1 MKKTQ
6 TTQKNLFKHKLLVTP
21 KQMKMLET
29 ESDKAGISYER
40 LMEKAGKELSKYIK
54 TQFSEYKNS
63 FSKTPLVIFLCG
75 NGNNA
80 GDCFVA
86 ARRLKKKNI
95 DPVVF
100 LLCGEPKTELAK
112 LNFDRMEDIPII
124 REEKEMLD
132 ILNKKRLES
141 VIVDGVFGT
150 GFHGE
155 LPENV
160 KRIFKAC
167 RFIDIAA
174 DVPSGGN
181 CKTGAAADGTLHAKK
196 TVTFGCTK
204 IGMLQYPLRS
214 LCGQITVKNI
224 NIPKKVY
231 NLIDYPIE
239 TLTEVDI
246 PKRPPDSHK
255 GNFGRLLTVCG
266 STNMPGAAL
275 MSACAAARSGVGLLE
290 VCAPKQYAAHF
301 AAKLPEAIY
310 LPLETE
316 NGTYTLNSYDKII
329 KSAEKASAVLIGCGL
344 GVCKNTKNLVRK
356 LIQNINCPIILD
368 ADGINCIADSIDIIR
383 QTKREI
389 ILTPHPAEMA
399 RLCGISTTEVQSD
412 RLECAKTY
420 SQEFNCTL
428 ILKGAGTIIA
438 YPNKAYVN
446 TSGNPGM
453 AKGGSGDVLSGIV
466 ASLAA
471 QGIPSETGV
480 FIHGLAGDAAARK
493 HSEQSM
499 LPTDIIDELGGIFK
513 NFE

>member
-1 MKKTQ
+1 MDEMQSIGKLLYKYR
-6 TTQKNLFKHKLLVTP
+6 LLVTP
-21 KQMKMLET
+21 KQMKTFEE
-29 ESDKAGISYER
+29 ESDKAGVSYER
-40 LMEKAGKELSKYIK
+40 LMEKAGKELSKHIK
-54 TQFSEYKNS
+54 TQFTEYKDS
-63 FSKTPLVIFLCG
+63 FSETPLVIFLCG

-86 ARRLKKKNI
+86 ARRLKKRSI
-95 DPVVF
+95 DSVVF
-100 LLCGEPKTELAK
+100 LLCGEPKTELAR
-112 LNFDRMEDIPII
+112 LNFERMEDIKVI
-124 REEKEMLD
+124 RDESEMLG
-132 ILNKKRLES
+132 ILNEKRMKS
-141 VIVDGVFGT
+141 IKVDGVFGT
-150 GFHGE
+150 GFHGW

-160 KRIFKAC
+160 KRIFKVC
-167 RFIDIAA
+167 GFIDIAA

-181 CKTGAAADGTLHAKK
+181 CKTGAVADGTLYAKK
-196 TVTFGCTK
+196 TIAFGCAK

-214 LCGQITVKNI
+214 LCGQIIIKDI
-224 NIPKKVY
+224 NIPEKVY
-231 NLIDYPIE
+231 GLIDYPIE
-239 TLTEVDI
+239 TLTGAEI
-246 PKRPPDSHK
+246 PKRTPDSHK

-266 STNMPGAAL
+266 SVNMPGAAL

-290 VCAPKQYAAHF
+290 VCAPAEYVPHF
-301 AAKLPEAIY
+301 AAKLPEAVY

-316 NGTYTLNSYDKII
+316 NGAYALNSYDKII

-344 GVCKNTKNLVRK
+344 GVCGSTKNLVKK

-368 ADGINCIADSIDIIR
+368 ADGINCITDSIDIIR

-399 RLCGISTTEVQSD
+399 RLCGTTAAEIQSD
-412 RLECAKTY
+412 RFEYAKMFSQKY
-420 SQEFNCTL
+420 SCTL

-438 YPNKAYVN
+438 YPDRAYVN

-480 FIHGLAGDAAARK
+480 FIHGRAGDAAAEK
-493 HSEQSM
+493 YSKQSM
-499 LPTDIIDELGGIFK
+499 LPTDMIDELGGIFK
-513 NFE
+513 KFE